1 MNKAYLLIGGNMGDR
16 MSYLSQAKKAIE
28 KQCGKIV
35 KQSAIYETEA
45 WGITNQEKFLNQALA
60 VQTNLPAAELLNAI
74 LKIEEDLGRK
84 RKIKYGPR
92 LIDIDIL
99 LFNDD
104 VINVHNLQI
113 PHPEIQNRRFALQC
127 LADIAPEKVH
137 PVFRKTISQ
146 LLAECTDP
154 LTVNK
159 FS

>member
-1 MNKAYLLIGGNMGDR
+1 MNKAYLLTGGNMGDR
-16 MSYLSQAKKAIE
+16 MSYLSKAKKAIE

-35 KQSAIYETEA
+35 TQSAIYETEA
-45 WGITNQEKFLNQALA
+45 WGLTEQEKFLNQALA
-60 VQTNLPAAELLNAI
+60 VQTDLPAGELLDTL

-84 RKIKYGPR
+84 REIKYGPR
-92 LIDIDIL
+92 IIDIDIL

-104 VINVHNLQI
+104 VINIHNLKI

-127 LADIAPEKVH
+127 LADIAPEKIH
-137 PVFRKTISQ
+137 PVFKKTISQ